1 MNLSITDLKKGT
13 MISLNGFPWRV
24 TDYSQKS
31 VGRGGSIVNVKLKN
45 MVDGSTLDKTY
56 KGNDAVDAADVNTI
70 AVQYLYSDD
79 SDYYFMRDDNF
90 ETIGVP
96 FGVDAD
102 AKKYLTEGLRMGLL
116 SFNNVV
122 VGLDLPKNVELEVI
136 EAQDVVKGNTTGSL
150 TKIVTLSTGIELDV
164 PQFIKQ
170 GDVISVDTSN
180 CSYRERIKQ

>member
-96 FGVDAD
+96 LGVD
-102 AKKYLTEGLRMGLL
+102 M
-116 SFNNVV
+116 
-122 VGLDLPKNVELEVI
+122 PKNVELEVI

-170 GDVISVDTSN
+170 GDTVSVDTSN